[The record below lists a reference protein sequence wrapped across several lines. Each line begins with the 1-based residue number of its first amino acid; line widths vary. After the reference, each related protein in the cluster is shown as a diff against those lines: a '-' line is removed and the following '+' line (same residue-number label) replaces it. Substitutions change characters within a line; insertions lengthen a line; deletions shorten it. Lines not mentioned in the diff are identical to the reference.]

1 MNPERYSRDLTRV
14 AQEILPHLAAEH
26 RCGSRADFEL
36 HAKRPGGFS
45 EERMRAVNENARV
58 LRFDS
63 FSFEKE

>member
-1 MNPERYSRDLTRV
+1 VDLD
-14 AQEILPHLAAEH
+14 
-26 RCGSRADFEL
+26 ADFEL